1 MYSNHFRCLC
11 FKSEHT
17 AVVCTCNFRCAGE
30 TLPSVQ
36 AVRRELH
43 LLFSLCVTFYPTNG
57 GVDTFWH
64 VRFVGRERS
73 CSNAV
78 QFSNNTVQFL
88 LNYYRRYW
96 EIVVIISMVIV
107 IIVLL
112 VTFFF
117 FFCFC
122 TLSLGVLLDR
132 GITWQWWKWWIPGF
146 HSACGELDPIGRR
159 VWDQGVSGGL
169 WNTRNHPEVGTE
181 WQTMLFMNFDTYGA
195 HWVGFFFFLLL
206 FTQSKLKVNWFSS

>member
-57 GVDTFWH
+57 GVDTFRH

-117 FFCFC
+117 FLLLYIVTWSPAGQRHNVTMMEMMNPRFPFGVRWIGSDRTASVRSGSFWGFVKHPKSPGSRHRMTNNAIYELWHIRCS
-122 TLSLGVLLDR
+122 LSWVFFFSFALYS
-132 GITWQWWKWWIPGF
+132 IKIE
-146 HSACGELDPIGRR
+146 GELI
-159 VWDQGVSGGL
+159 
-169 WNTRNHPEVGTE
+169 
-181 WQTMLFMNFDTYGA
+181 
-195 HWVGFFFFLLL
+195 
-206 FTQSKLKVNWFSS
+206 